1 MIKYQSVTKQDKK
14 TGRYYQVGIALRESG
29 RFEVYSDFL
38 LVNEYMSPSLD
49 CIDIETDFNQ
59 FYLKFIKNSHE
70 ISPKTDFDDL
80 EIEVRRFQ
88 HIWRNQISFSTSKIK
103 KNPFKAWTNALDKRI
118 APYFKIYSDIVNLAG
133 YIIVAHRN
141 LISVF
146 SLAQG

>member
-59 FYLKFIKNSHE
+59 FYLKFIKNSHD

-88 HIWRNQISFSTSKIK
+88 HIWRN
-103 KNPFKAWTNALDKRI
+103 
-118 APYFKIYSDIVNLAG
+118 
-133 YIIVAHRN
+133 
-141 LISVF
+141 
-146 SLAQG
+146 